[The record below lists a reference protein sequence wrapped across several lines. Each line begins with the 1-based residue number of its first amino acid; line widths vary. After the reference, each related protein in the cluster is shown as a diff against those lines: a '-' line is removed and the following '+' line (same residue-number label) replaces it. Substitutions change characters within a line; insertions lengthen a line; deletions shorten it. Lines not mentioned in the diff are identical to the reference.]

1 MLAFYLIALAAM
13 AQTPDTGAFEQSLR
27 EREAVTAYL
36 VHAAR
41 SLTDAANAEIRT
53 REDWERV
60 REQRRLELRD
70 SLGLLPWPR
79 RTPLNLRITGIVD
92 QQAYRIEKIALQS
105 LPAFYVTA
113 NLYVPKSEGSHP
125 AVIYVCGHAGTA
137 AGSKVAYQRHGIS
150 LAKNGYVAMVIDAIQ
165 HAEVYG
171 LHRGVYLFS
180 RYDWYAR
187 GYTPAGVEVWNAIRA
202 LDYLE
207 TRPEVDKSRIGMTGR
222 SGGAAM
228 SWFTAAIDPRIKV
241 VIPVM
246 GISTYAANVRLNTQS
261 GHCDC
266 MFPIN
271 FCRHD
276 MIHQGA
282 LIAPRPLLMAH
293 GIEDRLFPVPG
304 YKEFEEKVGALY
316 RAYGRADEFKNI
328 EVEGGHSDSDFLR
341 EQAIRWFDRF
351 LLNKLDRQLD
361 LAYEN
366 LPDEALSVFGGNPPA
381 DASNHLVH
389 DTFTSASPRAVPA
402 TLTEWEQRRAEL
414 LRLLREKVFRAF
426 PMRPEPLHVRRAGG
440 AITFTS
446 EPGITI
452 RARLYK
458 PEQTSAPLPA
468 LLYVASEGETQQDID
483 RLLRGVRASGQA
495 AFFVVHPRGVSA
507 VPWDEH
513 FRKDTMRNAMHVGH
527 TLDSMRLYDVLR
539 GFEVLSG
546 EPGIDPTRIMVMGR
560 GTSAGLALYAA
571 ILEPRVH
578 QVMLASPP
586 DSHAEGPVF
595 LNVLR
600 YTDLPEAAALVAP
613 RRINFFGGIPPAY
626 EQTRRIFALYGKAA
640 HFFLSMS
647 IEHPLLGRY
656 GHGFTSKL

>member
-1 MLAFYLIALAAM
+1 LGWAAA
-13 AQTPDTGAFEQSLR
+13 AQSPDAAEFERSLR
-27 EREAVTAYL
+27 GREAVTAYL
-36 VHAAR
+36 IHAAR
-41 SLTDAANAEIRT
+41 SITDAATAEIRT
-53 REDWERV
+53 REDWEKV
-60 REQRRLELRD
+60 REQRLVEMRD
-70 SLGLLPWPR
+70 SLGLLPWPE
-79 RTPLNLRITGIVD
+79 RTALNLKITGVLD
-92 QQAYRIEKIALQS
+92 QPTYRIEKIAFES
-105 LPAFYVTA
+105 LPAFYATA
-113 NLYVPKSEGSHP
+113 NLYVPKTHGPHP
-125 AVIYVCGHAGTA
+125 AVIYVCGHSGTA
-137 AGSKVAYQRHGIS
+137 AGSKVSYQRHGIS

-165 HAEVYG
+165 HSEVYG

-202 LDYLE
+202 IDYLE

-228 SWFTAAIDPRIKV
+228 SWFTAAVDPRIKV
-241 VIPVM
+241 VVPVM

-276 MIHQGA
+276 MMHQGA

-316 RAYGRADEFKNI
+316 RAYGREDAFKNI

-351 LLNKLDRQLD
+351 LLKQPDRRLDM
-361 LAYEN
+361 AYEN
-366 LPDEALSVFGGNPPA
+366 LPDEALSVFSGNPPA
-381 DASNHLVH
+381 DAKNHLIH
-389 DTFTSASPRAVPA
+389 DTFTTASPRAVPS
-402 TLTEWEQRRAEL
+402 TLAEWEQRRTEL
-414 LRLLREKVFRAF
+414 LQLLREKVFRAF
-426 PMRPEPLHVRRAGG
+426 PAKPEPLNVQRGDPM
-440 AITFTS
+440 IFNS

-458 PEQTSAPLPA
+458 PEKATAPLAA

-483 RLLRGVRASGQA
+483 RFLRGVRASGEA
-495 AFFVVHPRGVSA
+495 AFLVVHPRGVSA
-507 VPWDEH
+507 VPWDEQ
-513 FRKDTMRNAMHVGH
+513 FRKDTLRNAMHVGH

-539 GFEVLSG
+539 GFEVLAG
-546 EPGIDPTRIMVMGR
+546 EQGIDPGRIMVMGR
-560 GTSAGLALYAA
+560 GASAGLALYAA

-578 QVMLASPP
+578 QVMLADPP

-613 RRINFFGGIPPAY
+613 RRINFLGRIPPAY